1 MFLVAALARD
11 MATSPVVAMFVAIPA
26 VLACNVLAVLAA
38 GPSRPRK
45 AGAIGLS
52 GLAFVLAAAFPPPFP
67 ALRGWL
73 WLAAAMMAMRVVDVL
88 GTLADRP
95 DAATRLAQLLLVYD
109 PRDMRPAAPR
119 LAPDLLLRALAY
131 GALAA
136 VALLFAASTPPPW
149 RWLGG
154 ALHFYALLEA
164 VDAGF
169 RTVFTGLGLRAR
181 PLQDRPYLS
190 VTLAELWGR
199 RWNREVGRWIH
210 RTCFRPLVRRGWP
223 ALGVLAGFA
232 WSATFH
238 GAAAWAAAGPTAGA
252 LMASFFLAHGA
263 LLLAERGL
271 GVARW
276 PRWAGHTWVIVVFVV
291 TVPLFAEPLLQLTG
305 IPPSS
310 GSGGT
315 TLPSTSRPSST
326 HPSTSRPSTTGPQPP
341 PATDQLL
348 SW

>member
-1 MFLVAALARD
+1 MFLVVALARDATALARDVAASPAVAALA
-11 MATSPVVAMFVAIPA
+11 VGGVAIPA
-26 VLACNVLAVLAA
+26 VLACNVLAVLVA

-45 AGAIGLS
+45 AAAIGLS

-88 GTLADRP
+88 GMVADRP

-109 PRDMRPAAPR
+109 QRDMRPAAPR
-119 LAPDLLLRALAY
+119 LAPDLVLRALAY

-136 VALLFAASTPPPW
+136 LALLFAALTPPPW

-154 ALHFYALLEA
+154 GLHFYALLEA
-164 VDAGF
+164 ADAGF
-169 RTVFTGLGLRAR
+169 RALFTALGLRAR
-181 PLQDRPYLS
+181 PLQARPYLS
-190 VTLAELWGR
+190 VTLAEFWGR

-210 RTCFRPLVRRGWP
+210 RTCFLPLARRGWP

-238 GAAAWAAAGPTAGA
+238 GAAAWAAAGPTAA
-252 LMASFFLAHGA
+252 AVMASFFLAHGV

-271 GVARW
+271 GVSHW
-276 PRWAGHTWVIVVFVV
+276 PRWAGHIWVVAVFVV
-291 TVPLFAEPLLQLTG
+291 TVPLFAEPLLQLMG
-305 IPPSS
+305 VPPS
-310 GSGGT
+310 GAT
-315 TLPSTSRPSST
+315 THLPTT
-326 HPSTSRPSTTGPQPP
+326 HPSTSLPDR
-341 PATDQLL
+341 
-348 SW
+348 